1 MLGLMEGR
9 FPGKMVIYPQVESF
23 PLTALADLRAKAP
36 IVYDLLGPRG
46 AWSREAEAEL
56 LRTYAFSAYE

>member
-23 PLTALADLRAKAP
+23 PLTALGDLRSVARK
-36 IVYDLLGPRG
+36 VYNLLGPRG
-46 AWSREAEAEL
+46 AWNREAEAQF
-56 LRTYAFSAYE
+56 LRTYAFHAYE